1 MALVMQKL
9 NKFWYNIIKRGKK
22 MKKVRWITGKL
33 YKVREFAEIIWH
45 DQARNPFCERI
56 DNQQYMEDTKRY
68 YETSFMTRHIDASK
82 IRTDNEE
89 SFVRSLAKV
98 GEVEILEDE

>member
-1 MALVMQKL
+1 
-9 NKFWYNIIKRGKK
+9 

-33 YKVREFAEIIWH
+33 YRVKDFAEIIWH
-45 DQARNPFCERI
+45 DQARNPFCEKI
-56 DNQQYMEDTKRY
+56 NNQQYMEDTKRY

-82 IRTDNEE
+82 IRTGNEE

>member
-1 MALVMQKL
+1 
-9 NKFWYNIIKRGKK
+9 
-22 MKKVRWITGKL
+22 MKKVIWTTGKL
-33 YKVREFAEIIWH
+33 YRVKDFAEIIWH

-68 YETSFMTRHIDASK
+68 YEESFMTRHIDASK

-89 SFVRSLAKV
+89 AFVRSLAGL
-98 GEVEILEDE
+98 GEVEILLDD

>member
-1 MALVMQKL
+1 
-9 NKFWYNIIKRGKK
+9 

>member
-1 MALVMQKL
+1 
-9 NKFWYNIIKRGKK
+9 

-33 YKVREFAEIIWH
+33 YNVREFAEIIWH

-68 YETSFMTRHIDASK
+68 YEISFMTRHIDASK

-89 SFVRSLAKV
+89 SFVRSLAEV
-98 GEVEILEDE
+98 GEVEIFEDE

>member
-1 MALVMQKL
+1 M
-9 NKFWYNIIKRGKK
+9 
-22 MKKVRWITGKL
+22 TGKI
-33 YKVREFAEIIWH
+33 YRVKEFAEIIWH

>member
-1 MALVMQKL
+1 
-9 NKFWYNIIKRGKK
+9 

-33 YKVREFAEIIWH
+33 YNVKEFAEIIWH

-68 YETSFMTRHIDASK
+68 YETSEAYNHIDTSK
-82 IRTDNEE
+82 ISTENEE
-89 SFVRSLAKV
+89 VFVRSLAQV
-98 GEVEILEDE
+98 GEVVILLDE